1 MGKYILKRVLM
12 AIVTLLVIVC
22 TMFLLLRFMPGS
34 PFNDEMLTK
43 EQIAIMMEA
52 YGLDKPFYI
61 QFANYIWN
69 MLHGDLGVSFNIQAG
84 MPITSLIG
92 SRLPLTIQIGLQAA
106 TLGALIGLLLGI
118 VAALRKGTVFD
129 STATAISVIGVSLPS
144 FVFALLLQYFLA
156 YKLKWFPVLFS
167 DKQAFRSTILPTISL
182 CMFTMAS
189 IARYSRSE
197 LIEVMTSDYILLAD
211 AKGLP
216 RGKLILRHALR
227 NTLIGVITVL
237 APLVVSL
244 MTGSLVVEKAFSVP
258 GIGSLFV
265 TAIQSNDYNVVVSI
279 SFIYSVMLVTVML
292 LVDILYGIIDP
303 RIRLAK
309 GA

>member
-52 YGLDKPFYI
+52 YGLDQPFYI
-61 QFANYIWN
+61 QFLNYIGN

-84 MPITSLIG
+84 MPITDLIG

-106 TLGALIGLLLGI
+106 TIGALIGLILGI

-129 STATAISVIGVSLPS
+129 SVATGISVIGVSLPS

-156 YKLKWFPVLFS
+156 YKLQWFPVLFS
-167 DKQAFRSTILPTISL
+167 DKQAFQSTILPTISL

-197 LIEVMTSDYILLAD
+197 LIEVMTSDYILLAE

-216 RGKLILRHALR
+216 RGKLIFRHALR

>member
-106 TLGALIGLLLGI
+106 TIGALIGLILGI
-118 VAALRKGTVFD
+118 VAALRKGTIFD
-129 STATAISVIGVSLPS
+129 SAATAISVIGVSLPS

-167 DKQAFRSTILPTISL
+167 DKQAFQSTILPTISL

-216 RGKLILRHALR
+216 RSKLIFRHALR

>member
-34 PFNDEMLTK
+34 PFDDEMLTEK
-43 EQIAIMMEA
+43 QVAIMMEA
-52 YGLDKPFYI
+52 YGLDQPFYI
-61 QFANYIWN
+61 QFLNYVGN
-69 MLHGDLGVSFNIQAG
+69 MLKGDLGISFNIQAG
-84 MPITSLIG
+84 MPITTLIG
-92 SRLPLTIQIGLQAA
+92 ARLPLTIQIGLQAA
-106 TLGALIGLLLGI
+106 ALGSLIGMIFGI
-118 VAALRKGTVFD
+118 VAALHRNTLFD
-129 STATAISVIGVSLPS
+129 SAATALSVVGVSLPS
-144 FVFALLLQYFLA
+144 FVFALVLQYFLA
-156 YKLKWFPVLFS
+156 FKLKWFPVLYS
-167 DKQAFRSTILPTISL
+167 DKQSFLSTILPTISL
-182 CMFTMAS
+182 SMFTMAS

-197 LIEVMTSDYILLAD
+197 LIEVMASDYILLAE

-216 RGKLILRHALR
+216 RGKLILRHAIR

-244 MTGSLVVEKAFSVP
+244 MTGSLVVEQAFSIP